1 MVSPQISDSE
11 IGDTSQ
17 FNVNIQPRGLDRKRT
32 KRRRSLQEITTERIN
47 DRVIIITIIYEQPI
61 LHFTSLASNERN
73 PLQMRV
79 WCDFGRFS
87 AHFFFF
93 FDFGTAWSPIR
104 IKIGYLGGP
113 QENPD
118 KTSPKAPKNRPDKN
132 SGFGPLQDQGVQ
144 GIIGGPVGPFVAWWT
159 HWFCGSNWCPRLRWY
174 HARGTL
180 RGFCKQIIS
189 VSFFSLLP
197 VFPWCEYLLMINT
210 KNDQRPRISQLFD
223 MD

>member
-1 MVSPQISDSE
+1 M
-11 IGDTSQ
+11 
-17 FNVNIQPRGLDRKRT
+17 
-32 KRRRSLQEITTERIN
+32 
-47 DRVIIITIIYEQPI
+47 
-61 LHFTSLASNERN
+61 LHFTSLARNERN

-144 GIIGGPVGPFVAWWT
+144 GIIGGPTLATLQPMRWNV
-159 HWFCGSNWCPRLRWY
+159 RLTDQHLIY
-174 HARGTL
+174 PT
-180 RGFCKQIIS
+180 CKAKVRYIIIS
-189 VSFFSLLP
+189 FVTLKATMECFRLGCTANLYSVVLMKFPIYVLSRILELFFFLPLAALSIVVSP
-197 VFPWCEYLLMINT
+197 
-210 KNDQRPRISQLFD
+210 
-223 MD
+223 